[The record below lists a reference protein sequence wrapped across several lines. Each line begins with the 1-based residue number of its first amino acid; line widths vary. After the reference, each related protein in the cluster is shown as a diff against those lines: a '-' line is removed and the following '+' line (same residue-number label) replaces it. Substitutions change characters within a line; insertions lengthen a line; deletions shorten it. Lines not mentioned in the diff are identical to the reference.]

1 MENQT
6 PDLSTNKFQEA
17 EKEIK
22 AENSQIQNNQVQ
34 IPPNPSEDS
43 EILIAISLNKEKK
56 TIDYSFNSEQLPLIL
71 FNKNIIVGMLESIKL
86 DVLIGD
92 NKNE

>member
-34 IPPNPSEDS
+34 IPPNPSEDN

>member
-1 MENQT
+1 
-6 PDLSTNKFQEA
+6 
-17 EKEIK
+17 
-22 AENSQIQNNQVQ
+22 
-34 IPPNPSEDS
+34 
-43 EILIAISLNKEKK
+43 LIAISLNKEKK